1 MKYILKDIDPTRAD
15 CDALVL
21 PVVED
26 DPGGIPPAVDG
37 ALGGLLT
44 GQMKSGAFRGKPGEA
59 LAVAT
64 HGKIKPL
71 TVVLA
76 GLGPREKADAEAL
89 RKCGGST
96 ARHLRARAERRAALD
111 TSLIGQL
118 GLDPADFA
126 EGAALS
132 QYEFSRYRKADD
144 KKPLASLAIIAP
156 RAAHKG
162 LGEQLRIV
170 EAVVRGVFKARDLI
184 TTPARDMT
192 PSALALAAR
201 GIAGLSVKVIDRAGA
216 GRLGM
221 GAYLSVARGSDEPP
235 RFIVATY
242 KGGAGGGRGEG
253 PIVLVGKSITFD
265 SGGLSLKP
273 GQSMEKM
280 KYDMAGGAAVL
291 GALGAAAELKLPL
304 HVVGVLPATE
314 NLPSGRPSMPG
325 DVVTALTGKTIEILN
340 TDAEGRLVLA
350 DALGYAV
357 KHLGPREVID
367 VATLTGAC
375 SSALGEEAAALFS
388 NDDALCARVEAA
400 SAATGE
406 RVWRMPL
413 FEEYGEYLKSQIAD
427 LQNISNTRSGG
438 LVTAGYFLREFVGDT
453 PWAHLDIAGTAWMER
468 DHPYIPKGARGMGVR
483 LLVRYLRDSCG
494 A

>member
-1 MKYILKDIDPTRAD
+1 
-15 CDALVL
+15 
-21 PVVED
+21 
-26 DPGGIPPAVDG
+26 
-37 ALGGLLT
+37 
-44 GQMKSGAFRGKPGEA
+44 
-59 LAVAT
+59 
-64 HGKIKPL
+64 
-71 TVVLA
+71 
-76 GLGPREKADAEAL
+76 
-89 RKCGGST
+89 
-96 ARHLRARAERRAALD
+96 
-111 TSLIGQL
+111 
-118 GLDPADFA
+118 
-126 EGAALS
+126 
-132 QYEFSRYRKADD
+132 
-144 KKPLASLAIIAP
+144 
-156 RAAHKG
+156 
-162 LGEQLRIV
+162 
-170 EAVVRGVFKARDLI
+170 
-184 TTPARDMT
+184 
-192 PSALALAAR
+192 
-201 GIAGLSVKVIDRAGA
+201 
-216 GRLGM
+216 
-221 GAYLSVARGSDEPP
+221 
-235 RFIVATY
+235 
-242 KGGAGGGRGEG
+242 
-253 PIVLVGKSITFD
+253 VGKSITFD

-291 GALGAAAELKLPL
+291 GALAAVAELKLPL
-304 HVVGVLPATE
+304 DVVGVLPATE
-314 NLPSGRPSMPG
+314 NLPAGRPSMPG

-427 LQNISNTRSGG
+427 LQNTSNTRSGG
-438 LVTAGYFLREFVGDT
+438 LVTAGYFLGEFVGDT
-453 PWAHLDIAGTAWMER
+453 PWAHLDIAGTAWRER